1 MTAGGVK
8 WALEPVGRPLA
19 AVIVGSGSGRTV
31 REMVASQTP
40 HTLARLAE
48 QYRQVAVYAF
58 GSRAAEMAARAQGLA
73 HHPGPGTEPGAAQ
86 GVESDV
92 DIGVLP
98 RSGHRL
104 GPRDRV
110 RLVQALE
117 DALGVARVDLVVLPE
132 ARPFLAADIVSGE
145 LLAVTDP
152 DAEAEYQLYVLRR
165 AGDLAPFERER
176 LAGWLDGTLE
186 PR

>member
-1 MTAGGVK
+1 MVEAGR
-8 WALEPVGRPLA
+8 GRK
-19 AVIVGSGSGRTV
+19 V
-31 REMVASQTP
+31 RAMVASEMH

-48 QYRQVAVYAF
+48 QYRLVAVYAF
-58 GSRAAEMAARAQGLA
+58 GSRATEMAARAQGLA
-73 HHPGPGTEPGAAQ
+73 PRPGPGTETGAAD

-110 RLVQALE
+110 RLVQAME

-165 AGDLAPFERER
+165 AGDLAPFEQER

>member
-1 MTAGGVK
+1 MVEA
-8 WALEPVGRPLA
+8 
-19 AVIVGSGSGRTV
+19 GSGRTV
-31 REMVASQTP
+31 RAMVASETH

-48 QYRQVAVYAF
+48 QYRLVAVYAF
-58 GSRAAEMAARAQGLA
+58 GSRATEIAALAQGLA
-73 HHPGPGTEPGAAQ
+73 VCPGPGTEAATSER
-86 GVESDV
+86 VESDV

-98 RSGHRL
+98 RSGYRL

-110 RLVQALE
+110 RLVQAME
-117 DALGVARVDLVVLPE
+117 DALGVGRVDLVVLPE

-145 LLAVTDP
+145 LLVVTDP

-165 AGDLAPFERER
+165 AGDLAPFERQR